1 MNLTEIANF
10 RYSTKEFIADKKISD
25 EDFQQIKSL
34 MRMSAS
40 SVNAQPW
47 HFIIANTDEGKS
59 RISKGTQGMFIFN
72 EAKVLNAS
80 HVILFCVK
88 TDLTDDYLEHLLDVE
103 DQDGR
108 YAAQEHKDMMAG
120 GRKLFADI
128 HRNDLNDVRH
138 WNEKQLY
145 LNMGTVLL
153 GAASLGIDAVP
164 MEGIDAAALDAEF
177 GLSEKGLAASA
188 IISLGYRTETDF
200 NADLPK
206 SRLPEDEIFTVL

>member
-1 MNLTEIANF
+1 
-10 RYSTKEFIADKKISD
+10 
-25 EDFQQIKSL
+25 
-34 MRMSAS
+34 
-40 SVNAQPW
+40 
-47 HFIIANTDEGKS
+47 
-59 RISKGTQGMFIFN
+59 
-72 EAKVLNAS
+72 
-80 HVILFCVK
+80 
-88 TDLTDDYLEHLLDVE
+88 
-103 DQDGR
+103 
-108 YAAQEHKDMMAG
+108 MMAG

-188 IISLGYRTETDF
+188 IISLGYRSETDF